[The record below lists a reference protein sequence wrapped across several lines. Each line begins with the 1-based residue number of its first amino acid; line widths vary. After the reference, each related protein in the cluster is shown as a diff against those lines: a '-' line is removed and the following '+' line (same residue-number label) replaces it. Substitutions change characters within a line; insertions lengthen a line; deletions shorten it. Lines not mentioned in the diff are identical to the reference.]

1 MEAVSGSKSLSG
13 CSCWSQIQREITAEF
28 RSTSARVS
36 VPVCSRRWCRKES
49 QRSAAYF
56 SCSSTLK
63 PETNP
68 RQDLQTSKKDL
79 KLDSE
84 TRCSEE
90 EEWCE
95 FLFLLQLQ
103 NKMKQTK
110 KKNLTNIKSDP
121 TSSRPV
127 GDIKLYSQQNIH
139 KITEGGKW
147 RSRTDGEAKLSSK
160 NYLIIWLLVSS

>member
-28 RSTSARVS
+28 RSTSAQVS

-110 KKNLTNIKSDP
+110 KKTSQILSRIRPRRDP
-121 TSSRPV
+121 SE
-127 GDIKLYSQQNIH
+127 ILNFIH
-139 KITEGGKW
+139 
-147 RSRTDGEAKLSSK
+147 SRTFTR
-160 NYLIIWLLVSS
+160 LLKEENDAAAQTERRN

>member
-110 KKNLTNIKSDP
+110 KKTSQILSRIRPRRDP
-121 TSSRPV
+121 SE
-127 GDIKLYSQQNIH
+127 ILNFIH
-139 KITEGGKW
+139 
-147 RSRTDGEAKLSSK
+147 SRTFTR
-160 NYLIIWLLVSS
+160 LLKEENDAAAQTERRN

>member
-110 KKNLTNIKSDP
+110 KKNSQILSRIRPRRDP
-121 TSSRPV
+121 SE
-127 GDIKLYSQQNIH
+127 ILNFIH
-139 KITEGGKW
+139 
-147 RSRTDGEAKLSSK
+147 SRTFTR
-160 NYLIIWLLVSS
+160 LLKEENDAAAQTERRN